1 MNWQTTVNTLVRP
14 VNSRP
19 TTMRKLYCLWWH
31 ERGIL
36 KVSTMLRKFLK
47 HDLLFIQN
55 NAAGMLSLQSF
66 QHSYS
71 LLWSPAGKVLIIG
84 GSIANF
90 TNVAATFKVKLL
102 LERLHNVNFRTLAL
116 FKDLYCDCTHATTK
130 TCIFTKACL
139 ECFRSFS
146 PLSWPVL
153 GPQGIVR
160 AIKDYQTPLK
170 EHEVTIFVRRG
181 GPNYQEGLR
190 VMGEVGECCVPSVIY
205 MWIFVLMH

>member
-1 MNWQTTVNTLVRP
+1 MTRERHPEGEYHVKESSQTWPFVHSEQCCWNVKSQL
-14 VNSRP
+14 
-19 TTMRKLYCLWWH
+19 
-31 ERGIL
+31 
-36 KVSTMLRKFLK
+36 STY
-47 HDLLFIQN
+47 
-55 NAAGMLSLQSF
+55 
-66 QHSYS
+66 SYS

-102 LERLHNVNFRTLAL
+102 LKTLHNVNFRTLAL
-116 FKDLYCDCTHATTK
+116 FKDLFCDCTHATTQ

-139 ECFRSFS
+139 EHSRSFS